1 MSVTY
6 RSGSTTA
13 LVSIRCQ
20 TICDGSAASAFVVTN
35 TRPVLVAVQTTLPSD
50 RAASIAEIWPPER
63 SSPHGY
69 GAGHDTVQA
78 AVGVAVGG
86 HAAAGPYVRRPRC
99 CGSPIA
105 FQSSHTSIAGT

>member
-6 RSGSTTA
+6 RLGSTFE
-13 LVSIRCQ
+13 LVSIRCHA
-20 TICDGSAASAFVVTN
+20 IWLASGVRAFVVTN

-69 GAGHDTVQA
+69 GAGHDTVHA
-78 AVGVAVGG
+78 AVGVAAGG
-86 HAAAGPYVRRPRC
+86 QSASGPYVSRPRC
-99 CGSPIA
+99 PGSPIA
-105 FQSSHTSIAGT
+105 FQSSQT